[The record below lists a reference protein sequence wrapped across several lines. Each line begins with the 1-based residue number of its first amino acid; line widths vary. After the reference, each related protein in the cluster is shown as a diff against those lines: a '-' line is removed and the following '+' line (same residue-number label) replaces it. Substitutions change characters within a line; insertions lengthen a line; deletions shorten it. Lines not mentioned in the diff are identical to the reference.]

1 MDHFIPIVGRD
12 ALRIFAE
19 AAHHFGYA
27 VLPYY
32 EVVINPEDIRLIR
45 EANPGIKLILSSI
58 MPDEYLEREETLRD
72 FLGFAS
78 EHGFDYIIAWDTPTY
93 LDDEEASWR
102 NTLKSLE
109 VVERLRGRFNIIP
122 LVKGAYPEHKRYACE
137 RLAEL
142 GFETVAIH
150 ASPYLSTNQYIEP
163 YLRRAGLTGI
173 RYTHEY
179 LKHLLELILE
189 YPFKEVLV
197 LGGAGPRHVP
207 DLIALDPDR
216 IRLAGYS
223 WYIDATRMTVYGG
236 LGDAIDIRRGFY
248 HCNCDVCLVT
258 GPRLRREGRYI
269 SLHNLLIS
277 RELIRHYAGEESRD
291 YRVER
296 HDLILDTYEDLLILN
311 DLMIGGRYSLWRL
324 GLKMAGEHR
333 PRYLVL
339 TGRVFDTSRISIQVL
354 EEFREWVET
363 HRDTRIILVW
373 DMPPGRANIGRL
385 LDNLLYRG
393 IDLVEER
400 PYQGEAQV
408 RELVTRL
415 VLTARWGSMTIRKE
429 TWGGGF
435 DVTIRLLGPSGKPG
449 EAAIEDLGRGK
460 GEDGWIVT
468 DYIEEPYI
476 DRERRI
482 ATPGRWGAYRGPAR
496 LLRPGGVYIT
506 HRGEVEILEGINPLV
521 MIHSWSRRRFG
532 GGG

>member
-1 MDHFIPIVGRD
+1 MDHFIPIVGRE
-12 ALRIFAE
+12 ALRTFAE

-32 EVVINPEDIRLIR
+32 EVVISPGDIGLIR
-45 EANPGIKLILSSI
+45 EANPDIKLILSSI
-58 MPDEYLEREETLRD
+58 MPDEYLEREETLQE
-72 FLGFAS
+72 FLRFAS
-78 EHGFDYIIAWDTPTY
+78 EHSFDYIIAWDTPTY

-122 LVKGAYPEHKRYACE
+122 LVKGAYPEHKRFACE
-137 RLAEL
+137 RLSEL
-142 GFETVAIH
+142 GFDTVAIH

-173 RYTHEY
+173 RYTDEY
-179 LKHLLELILE
+179 LTYLLELILE

-197 LGGAGPRHVP
+197 LGGAGPRQIP
-207 DLIALDPDR
+207 DLIALDPER
-216 IRLAGYS
+216 IRLSGYS
-223 WYIDATRMTVYGG
+223 WFIDAGRKVVYGE
-236 LGDAIDIRRGFY
+236 LGEPLDIRKGFY
-248 HCNCDVCLVT
+248 HCNCETCVVT
-258 GPRLRREGRYI
+258 GPRLRRDRQYI

-277 RELIRHYAGEESRD
+277 RELIRHYAGEESRNH
-291 YRVER
+291 RVEEY
-296 HDLILDTYEDLLILN
+296 DLILDTYEDLLILN

-324 GLKMAGEHR
+324 GLKMAGEQM

-354 EEFREWVET
+354 EEFREWVDE
-363 HRDTRIILVW
+363 HRDTRIVLVW
-373 DMPPGRANIGRL
+373 DILPSRANIGRL
-385 LDNLLYRG
+385 LDTLLYRG
-393 IDLVEER
+393 IDLIEER
-400 PYQGEAQV
+400 PDKGEAQV

-429 TWGGGF
+429 TWRRGF
-435 DVTIRLLGPSGKPG
+435 DVTIRLMGPSGKPR
-449 EAAIEDLGRGK
+449 EAAIEDLGGGI
-460 GEDGWIVT
+460 GEDGWLVT

-496 LLRPGGVYIT
+496 LLRPGGVHIT
-506 HRGEVEILEGINPLV
+506 HRGEVEILEGVNPFQL
-521 MIHSWSRRRFG
+521 FG
-532 GGG
+532 RSKEHGV